1 MDYSIKIDAFEGPLD
16 LLLHLIKKDNIK
28 IIDIDIDKI
37 TKQYLDYIN
46 KMEELNIDVASAYLV
61 MASEL
66 LEIKSISLLPNT
78 SNTVLE
84 EDEEVDNANTK
95 EKLIERLLEYEKY
108 KNITSTFRDLE
119 DTRSEIFIKS
129 PENRHNYTETVLT
142 NELGYDANSLYN
154 AFMEFLKRK
163 NMEKPITTKVATKEY
178 SIKKR
183 TSEIRGLLTIRKQV
197 KFRELFDNFN
207 KDYVIVTFLSILD
220 MAKNKELTIN
230 QSNNFEEITLKLRGS
245 EEDE

>member
-197 KFRELFDNFN
+197 KFRELFNNFN

>member
-207 KDYVIVTFLSILD
+207 KDYVVTFLSILD

>member
-163 NMEKPITTKVATKEY
+163 SMEKPITTKVATKEY